1 MTQALVVS
9 IIFLWVVVIGLA
21 VAIFALARQIG
32 ILYER
37 VAPMGALILD
47 DGPSAGEQYP
57 VFNLA
62 SLGGGRVD
70 IGVPS
75 DRGELLF
82 FISPTC
88 PVCKKLIPILRMVR
102 EKEKESLSIILASD
116 GDEMR
121 QKKFYEKT
129 SLQDFPYV
137 ISSDLGMSF
146 KVSKLPYAVLID
158 DAGIIRSKGLINN
171 REQLESLLV
180 AKDLEVESI
189 QEYLQSS
196 S

>member
-1 MTQALVVS
+1 
-9 IIFLWVVVIGLA
+9 VIVGLA
-21 VAIFALARQIG
+21 IAIFALARQIG

-47 DGPSAGEQYP
+47 DGPSAGEQSP

-62 SLGGGRVD
+62 SVGGDRVN
-70 IGVPS
+70 IGSPS
-75 DRGELLF
+75 SKGELLF

-88 PVCKKLIPILRMVR
+88 PVCKKLIPILRMMR
-102 EKEKESLSIILASD
+102 DKERESLTVILASD

-121 QKKFYEKT
+121 QKKFYEKNG
-129 SLQDFPYV
+129 LQDFPYV
-137 ISSDLGMSF
+137 ISTDLGMTF

-158 DAGIIRSKGLINN
+158 ETGIVRSKGLINN
-171 REQLESLLV
+171 REQLESLLM

-189 QEYLQSS
+189 QEYLRSS

>member
-1 MTQALVVS
+1 MTQALTISV
-9 IIFLWVVVIGLA
+9 IFLWVVIIGLA
-21 VAIFALARQIG
+21 IAIFALARQIG

-47 DGPSAGEQYP
+47 DGPSAGEQAP
-57 VFNLA
+57 IFNLA
-62 SLGGGRVD
+62 AIGGDRVN
-70 IGVPS
+70 IGSPS
-75 DRGELLF
+75 EKGELIF

-88 PVCKKLIPILRMVR
+88 PVCKKLIPILRMLR
-102 EKEKESLSIILASD
+102 DKERESLNVILASD
-116 GDEMR
+116 GDELR
-121 QKKFYEKT
+121 QKKFYEKAR
-129 SLQDFPYV
+129 LQDFPYV
-137 ISSDLGMSF
+137 ISTDLGMSF

-158 DAGIIRSKGLINN
+158 EKGIVRSKGLINN
-171 REQLESLLV
+171 REQLESLLI

>member
-47 DGPSAGEQYP
+47 DGPSAGEQSP

-75 DRGELLF
+75 DSGELLF

-88 PVCKKLIPILRMVR
+88 PVCKKLIPILRMLR

-129 SLQDFPYV
+129 GLQDFPYV

>member
-1 MTQALVVS
+1 VTQALTIS
-9 IIFLWVVVIGLA
+9 IIFLWVVIVGLA
-21 VAIFALARQIG
+21 IAIFALARQIG

-47 DGPSAGEQYP
+47 DGPSAGEQSP

-62 SLGGGRVD
+62 SVGGDRVN
-70 IGVPS
+70 IGSPS
-75 DRGELLF
+75 SKGELLF

-88 PVCKKLIPILRMVR
+88 PVCKKLIPILRMMR
-102 EKEKESLSIILASD
+102 DKERESLTVILASD

-121 QKKFYEKT
+121 QKKFYEKNG
-129 SLQDFPYV
+129 LQDFPYV
-137 ISSDLGMSF
+137 ISTDLGMTF

-158 DAGIIRSKGLINN
+158 ETGIVRSKGLINN
-171 REQLESLLV
+171 REQLESLLM

-189 QEYLQSS
+189 QEYLRSS

>member
-1 MTQALVVS
+1 MTQALTIS
-9 IIFLWVVVIGLA
+9 IIFLWVVIVGLA
-21 VAIFALARQIG
+21 IAIFALARQIG

-47 DGPSAGEQYP
+47 DGPSAGEQSP

-62 SLGGGRVD
+62 SVGGDRVN
-70 IGVPS
+70 IGSPS
-75 DRGELLF
+75 SKGELLF

-88 PVCKKLIPILRMVR
+88 PVCKKLIPILRMMR
-102 EKEKESLSIILASD
+102 DKERESLTVILASD

-121 QKKFYEKT
+121 QKKFYEKNG
-129 SLQDFPYV
+129 LQDFPYV
-137 ISSDLGMSF
+137 ISTDLGMTF

-158 DAGIIRSKGLINN
+158 ETGIVRSKGLINN
-171 REQLESLLV
+171 REQLESLLM

-189 QEYLQSS
+189 QEYLRSS